1 MHIALVVHKF
11 PPSSVGGTE
20 TYTHNLAGALSKEHE
35 VFVFYRDDGEGERFI
50 EEWQERNGFR
60 VWRVGRAF
68 DARRA
73 NPAALFFDTFYN
85 RDVEASF
92 RRFLA
97 EVQPDIIHFQ
107 HLMLL
112 SYRLLALARRAG
124 IPALLTLH
132 DYWFLCANSQLIWPD
147 GQVCQGK
154 AWGINCAR
162 CATARAGS
170 PLMQAVRPVFA
181 PLFQLRDVIV
191 KRAALQAQHFV
202 SPSHFL
208 REQYLTAGFPAENF
222 TVLENGID
230 VERIQAFPRQPAQDG
245 RLRVTYLGSLAWQ
258 KGVHVLVEA
267 FHELPPDQVHLRVY
281 GNPYTFPEYATQL
294 QALANPATTTFEG
307 TVPNVEVGRV
317 LAETDL
323 LAVPSL
329 WYENSPVVI
338 QEAAAAGVPVMA
350 SRIGALPEKVR
361 AGENGILVRAG
372 DVLVWRMALQQILEE
387 PGRLLSLKANIS
399 SPMTNLEHA
408 DRIQRLYTSL
418 TGKEL

>member
-1 MHIALVVHKF
+1 MRIALVVHKF
-11 PPSSVGGTE
+11 LPSNVGGTE
-20 TYTHNLAGALSKEHE
+20 TYTHNLARALSKEHE
-35 VFVFYRDDGEGERFI
+35 VFVFYRDDGEGESFI
-50 EEWQERNGFR
+50 EEWQQRDGFR
-60 VWRVGRAF
+60 AWRVGRAF

-85 RDVEASF
+85 RDIEVSF

-97 EVQPDIIHFQ
+97 EAQPDIIHFQ

-154 AWGINCAR
+154 AGGINCAR

-170 PLMQAVRPVFA
+170 PLMRAVRPVFA

-191 KRAALQAQHFV
+191 RRAALQAQHFV

-208 REQYLTAGFPAENF
+208 REQYLAAGFPAENF

-267 FHELPPDQVHLRVY
+267 FRELPLDQVRLRVY
-281 GNPYTFPEYATQL
+281 GNLHAFPEYAAQL
-294 QALANPATTTFEG
+294 QSLANPATTTFEG
-307 TVPNVEVGRV
+307 TVPNAEVGHV

-338 QEAAAAGVPVMA
+338 QEAAAAGVPVLA

-361 AGENGILVRAG
+361 DGENGILVRAG
-372 DVLVWRMALQQILEE
+372 DVLAWRMALQQILEK

-408 DRIQRLYTSL
+408 DRIQRLYISL